1 MKKIAILVSTVLL
14 FAGMTF
20 GQTPQTQD
28 KSKPATTKEAPAV
41 KKDAKG
47 CETKDAKGCEKTCTH
62 KGKSCTHDKKA
73 GCCAKKG
80 AEGNKDVKPTTPE
93 KK

>member
-1 MKKIAILVSTVLL
+1 MKKVVILVSTVLL

-28 KSKPATTKEAPAV
+28 KSKPAPTKTEAPAA
-41 KKDAKG
+41 KKDGKS
-47 CETKDAKGCEKTCTH
+47 CEKTCTH
-62 KGKSCTHDKKA
+62 KGKDCTDKEKA

-80 AEGNKDVKPTTPE
+80 AEGKKDVKPTTPE

>member
-1 MKKIAILVSTVLL
+1 MKKIVILFSTVIL

-20 GQTPQTQD
+20 GQTPQAQD
-28 KSKPATTKEAPAV
+28 KSKPATKSEAPAAKKDAKDCE

-47 CETKDAKGCEKTCTH
+47 CE
-62 KGKSCTHDKKA
+62 KSCTKKEKS

-80 AEGNKDVKPTTPE
+80 TEGKKDLKPTTPE

>member
-1 MKKIAILVSTVLL
+1 MKKVAIFVSTILL

-28 KSKPATTKEAPAV
+28 KSKPAAAKTEAPV
-41 KKDAKG
+41 K
-47 CETKDAKGCEKTCTH
+47 KDAKGCEKTCTH
-62 KGKSCTHDKKA
+62 KGKSCSHDAKA

-80 AEGNKDVKPTTPE
+80 ADSKKDVKTTTPTTPE

>member
-1 MKKIAILVSTVLL
+1 MKKIVILVSTVLL

-20 GQTPQTQD
+20 GQTPQTQT
-28 KSKPATTKEAPAV
+28 KSTPAATKSEAPAV

-47 CETKDAKGCEKTCTH
+47 CSKTCTH
-62 KGKSCTHDKKA
+62 KGKACTHDQKA

-80 AEGNKDVKPTTPE
+80 AEGKKDVKPTTPE